1 MTHFQLQT
9 IEMTLNMN
17 VLRKFPFF
25 LGGGNSNKISLSSL
39 FREMIQ
45 FDEHIFETG

>member
-17 VLRKFPFF
+17 VLCKFPFF
-25 LGGGNSNKISLSSL
+25 LGGGNSNNFSLASL

-45 FDEHIFETG
+45 FDEHIFQIG